1 MKVIEA
7 PNSHWLEPV
16 LSFDVENSKDS
27 QFDMPINRKA
37 FIFHCFES
45 TMAIPSPDPKVDQ
58 DLLEYYHEFSQPQ
71 YLTWSNKKITTVKVL
86 KPTLAGKFLNIKL
99 KVMRGSDGS
108 SHTITLVDLPI

>member
-1 MKVIEA
+1 MINQENKDREANLIYQRKLKFPLWSLERLRMKVIEA

-45 TMAIPSPDPKVDQ
+45 TMAIPSPDPKVD
-58 DLLEYYHEFSQPQ
+58 
-71 YLTWSNKKITTVKVL
+71 
-86 KPTLAGKFLNIKL
+86 
-99 KVMRGSDGS
+99 
-108 SHTITLVDLPI
+108 